1 MTQSLL
7 LQERQLESHGRHAR
21 PLRYAAAAHA
31 VASPFAL
38 HVAIESLAP
47 AVVLQHVVLQ
57 TPLAQSPGAAHA
69 TPSPNLLGLGHAPR
83 VADQAVEHVSKVGV
97 LLPYKH
103 VDVPPH
109 HPQDASATHAEHVV
123 RDAHID
129 SRAGV
134 GQTTFGSRQ
143 VTLPE

>member
-57 TPLAQSPGAAHA
+57 TPLAQSPHSTSHCWDCLQSLSG
-69 TPSPNLLGLGHAPR
+69 T
-83 VADQAVEHVSKVGV
+83 
-97 LLPYKH
+97 
-103 VDVPPH
+103 VDVH
-109 HPQDASATHAEHVV
+109 RYA
-123 RDAHID
+123 
-129 SRAGV
+129 AGCLRNLV
-134 GQTTFGSRQ
+134 ANNGA
-143 VTLPE
+143 